1 MVNLASVQGRVRVGV
16 LAPVIQPQR
25 CCVMQAFLLIPEAEW
40 RQVVNRLE
48 RLEEAEQQ
56 RAKEQAALPAD
67 QILNVRQA
75 AALLK
80 VTPAGLRRA
89 RRAGR
94 VKGVRINEKEWGF
107 YTSELHRYLNRYN
120 RLDRLAATH

>member
-1 MVNLASVQGRVRVGV
+1 ME
-16 LAPVIQPQR
+16 
-25 CCVMQAFLLIPEAEW
+25 AFLLIPEAEW
-40 RQVVNRLE
+40 KQLLARLE
-48 RLEEAEQQ
+48 RLEAAEQQ
-56 RAKEQAALPAD
+56 RAQEKAALPAD
-67 QILNVRQA
+67 EILNVRQA

-80 VTPAGLRRA
+80 VTPGGLRRA

-120 RLDRLAATH
+120 RLEMLGNLR

>member
-1 MVNLASVQGRVRVGV
+1 
-16 LAPVIQPQR
+16 
-25 CCVMQAFLLIPEAEW
+25 MQAFLLIPESEW
-40 RQVVNRLE
+40 NEVLKRLD
-48 RLEEAEQQ
+48 RLEEAEQE
-56 RAKEQAALPAD
+56 RAREMPSLPQD
-67 QILNVRQA
+67 EILNVRQA

-120 RLDRLAATH
+120 RMDRVS

>member
-1 MVNLASVQGRVRVGV
+1 MIPKFKTTVVGV
-16 LAPVIQPQR
+16 RQLPSNDMV
-25 CCVMQAFLLIPEAEW
+25 AFLLIPESEW
-40 RQVVNRLE
+40 KQIVSRLE
-48 RLEEAEQQ
+48 RLEEAVQQ
-56 RAKEQAALPAD
+56 KAQEKDSPPTDEV
-67 QILNVRQA
+67 LNVRQA

-120 RLDRLAATH
+120 RSDRLG

>member
-1 MVNLASVQGRVRVGV
+1 
-16 LAPVIQPQR
+16 
-25 CCVMQAFLLIPEAEW
+25 MQAFLLIPESEW
-40 RQVVNRLE
+40 KEVLKRVD
-48 RLEEAEQQ
+48 RLEEAEQE
-56 RAKEQAALPAD
+56 RAKEKALLPQD
-67 QILNVRQA
+67 EILNVRQA

-120 RLDRLAATH
+120 RLDRVS

>member
-1 MVNLASVQGRVRVGV
+1 M
-16 LAPVIQPQR
+16 
-25 CCVMQAFLLIPEAEW
+25 LIPESEW
-40 RQVVNRLE
+40 KLVLSRLE
-48 RLEEAEQQ
+48 HLEKAEQE
-56 RAKEQAALPAD
+56 RTKEKAALPVD
-67 QILNVRQA
+67 EILNVRQA

-89 RRAGR
+89 RRAAR

-120 RLDRLAATH
+120 RHDRMVWKPDCAPAE

>member
-1 MVNLASVQGRVRVGV
+1 ME
-16 LAPVIQPQR
+16 
-25 CCVMQAFLLIPEAEW
+25 AFLLIPESEW
-40 RQVVNRLE
+40 RQIVSRLE
-48 RLEEAEQQ
+48 RVEEAVRQETQ
-56 RAKEQAALPAD
+56 KKDSLPAD
-67 QILNVRQA
+67 EVLNVRQA
-75 AALLK
+75 ATLLK

-120 RLDRLAATH
+120 RSHRTN

>member
-1 MVNLASVQGRVRVGV
+1 
-16 LAPVIQPQR
+16 
-25 CCVMQAFLLIPEAEW
+25 MQAFLLIPESEW
-40 RQVVNRLE
+40 KEVLERLV

-56 RAKEQAALPAD
+56 RAKEKTALPAD
-67 QILNVRQA
+67 EILNVRQA

-80 VTPAGLRRA
+80 VTPGGLRRA

-94 VKGVRINEKEWGF
+94 VKGVRLNEKEWGF

-120 RLDRLAATH
+120 RLYTGAAG

>member
-1 MVNLASVQGRVRVGV
+1 MKLMVTLPAIALALALAGCEKATDFQLQGWVEAETVFVSPDEQGRVEV
-16 LAPVIQPQR
+16 
-25 CCVMQAFLLIPEAEW
+25 
-40 RQVVNRLE
+40 
-48 RLEEAEQQ
+48 
-56 RAKEQAALPAD
+56 
-67 QILNVRQA
+67 LNVRQA

-80 VTPAGLRRA
+80 VTPGGLRRA

-120 RLDRLAATH
+120 RL

>member
-1 MVNLASVQGRVRVGV
+1 
-16 LAPVIQPQR
+16 
-25 CCVMQAFLLIPEAEW
+25 MQAFLLIPETEW
-40 RQVVNRLE
+40 RQLIGRLE
-48 RLEEAEQQ
+48 RLEAAEQQ
-56 RAKEQAALPAD
+56 RTQEKAALPAD
-67 QILNVRQA
+67 EVLNVRQA

-80 VTPAGLRRA
+80 VTPGGLRRA

-120 RLDRLAATH
+120 RQPLYVAK

>member
-1 MVNLASVQGRVRVGV
+1 
-16 LAPVIQPQR
+16 
-25 CCVMQAFLLIPEAEW
+25 MQVCLLILESEW
-40 RQVVNRLE
+40 KEVLE
-48 RLEEAEQQ
+48 RLARLEAAEQQ
-56 RAKEQAALPAD
+56 RSNAKAALPAD
-67 QILNVRQA
+67 VVLNVRQA

-94 VKGVRINEKEWGF
+94 VKGVRLNEKEWGF

-120 RLDRLAATH
+120 RYDRMG